1 MDVIPFIQSLAL
13 FKHLPK
19 DDLRL
24 LHDQAVLKRYD
35 KKSILYLIGDQAD
48 FFYIIMNGWVKLSK
62 ENEAGDEAVVAILTT
77 GDSFGDA
84 ALGKG
89 GLHANTAQ
97 IVEGATILAV
107 PSSAMRQVLQN
118 NADFSYRIVQSLS
131 ERLQRLQ
138 LENANLS
145 VMSTTQ
151 RVGCFLLQLG
161 FGLAEDRVELTLPY
175 DKSLAA
181 SRLGMKAESFSRALK
196 ELGGAGVKVDRNKVV
211 IESQQALRDFSCMNC
226 AAMPEECR
234 RAKDGSCAACAE

>member
-138 LENANLS
+138 LENANL
-145 VMSTTQ
+145 
-151 RVGCFLLQLG
+151 
-161 FGLAEDRVELTLPY
+161 
-175 DKSLAA
+175 
-181 SRLGMKAESFSRALK
+181 
-196 ELGGAGVKVDRNKVV
+196 
-211 IESQQALRDFSCMNC
+211 
-226 AAMPEECR
+226 
-234 RAKDGSCAACAE
+234 